1 MEYLCLKLCPQ
12 LTHRFYFRLAVVY
25 WWTTLIYNSYFPCHF
40 YSYHYYM
47 TFYEFSLLLSYGF
60 FCFFEPD
67 GGYFTKRDSDGI
79 FASSA
84 RSYQGKS
91 SLLFL

>member
-1 MEYLCLKLCPQ
+1 MEYLSLKLCPQ

-47 TFYEFSLLLSYGF
+47 TFYEFSLLLSYRF
-60 FCFFEPD
+60 F
-67 GGYFTKRDSDGI
+67 
-79 FASSA
+79 
-84 RSYQGKS
+84 
-91 SLLFL
+91 LFLRTRWGLFYKARF